1 MCGINGCTENN
12 ADLVARMNAVTRHR
26 GPDGTGVWAGEGIT
40 LGNNR
45 LAIIDLSESAAQPMR
60 SADGRF
66 VIAFNGEIYNFKEL
80 RSQLTG
86 YSFASDSDTE
96 VLLAGF
102 AAWGIDM
109 FARLNG
115 IFAIA
120 LWDIQRAELFLARD
134 RVGIKPLYI
143 YQHEGYLA
151 FSSEIKGLLEDKRI
165 SRRLDK
171 GSLVRYL
178 RLGYV
183 PGANTLFKGIT
194 RVPAGHY
201 VRVYE
206 GKQETISFWKPSDT
220 VKDLRGKDMQTAI
233 RDTIDAAVER
243 QLVSDRPLGVFL
255 SGGIDSSVVLDSM
268 SRVRSNID
276 TFSIGFDM
284 PAGSENESEKSN
296 ADFLLAR
303 ETARHYGT
311 RHHELLLG
319 VDDLQ
324 SVFQDVVWHLD
335 EPIASS
341 TSFAQLTLSRFAK
354 DSVSVVLCGDG
365 GDELFGG
372 YPRYLLSRRM
382 DMYQRFVPGT
392 LRGALEVFS
401 PLRKLNVNSGPER
414 YALFHFIK
422 DDVLK
427 SLAPQFATKDLEET
441 AGEEMASFGN
451 LSIGDAFMRLDRE
464 WWLRDEALLRTDKM
478 TMAASVEGR
487 VPLLDNE
494 VIALADRI
502 PFSEKVS
509 LRDTKIGLKS
519 AFRGRLPEFL
529 LEQPKRGWFP
539 PGAKW
544 LRVPAFAAFAR
555 EVLSPSFTEAT
566 RELFDWR
573 EVERM
578 LDDHIEKRR
587 YNLHMLLSLLFLQ
600 EWARRYKV
608 LL

>member
-1 MCGINGCTENN
+1 MCGINGCTVSNP
-12 ADLVARMNAVTRHR
+12 DLVTRMNAVTRHR
-26 GPDGTGVWAGEGIT
+26 GPDGTGVWTGEGIT

-45 LAIIDLSESAAQPMR
+45 LAILDLSNHAAQPMR
-60 SADGRF
+60 SGDGRF
-66 VIAFNGEIYNFKEL
+66 VIAFNGEIYNFREL
-80 RSQLTG
+80 RAELTG
-86 YSFASDSDTE
+86 YSFKSDSDTE

-102 AAWGIDM
+102 STWGVDI

-120 LWDIQRAELFLARD
+120 LWDIQREELFLARD

-143 YQHEGYLA
+143 YRHEGYLA
-151 FSSEIKGLLEDKRI
+151 FSSEIKGLLEDERI

-171 GSLVRYL
+171 SSLVRYL

-194 RVPAGHY
+194 RVRAGHY
-201 VRVYE
+201 VRVHE
-206 GKQETISFWKPSDT
+206 GKQETISFWKPSDS
-220 VKDLRGKDMQTAI
+220 VKDLKGEDMRTAI

-268 SRVRSNID
+268 SRVRSDID

-284 PAGSENESEKSN
+284 PAGSESESGKSN

-324 SVFQDVVWHLD
+324 SIFHDVVWHLD
-335 EPIASS
+335 EPVASV

-382 DMYQRFVPGT
+382 DMYQRFVPGL
-392 LRGALEVFS
+392 LRGALEAFS
-401 PLRKLNVNSGPER
+401 PLRKLNVDSSPER

-422 DDVLK
+422 DDVLE
-427 SLAPQFATKDLEET
+427 SLAPQFATQDLEEI
-441 AGEEMASFGN
+441 AGKEMASFGN
-451 LSIGDAFMRLDRE
+451 LPIGDVLMRLDRE

-519 AFRGRLPEFL
+519 AFRKRLPEFL

-544 LRVPAFAAFAR
+544 LRVPAFGAFAR

-608 LL
+608 LP